1 MMGVFARLPT
11 VVPLACENGTMP
23 KSGVS
28 EDTREPG
35 LAHVVVSGGT
45 PAEWMAMSSA
55 DWTVRLAS
63 LAAGAAAAGAR
74 WVTLLPHHGDDMG
87 PEDRHSFTST
97 LDETGKVATVEY
109 GSGLRHAWRTDS
121 GMTVIVD
128 PVADGH
134 ARFAAVVEAM
144 RVAGVA
150 PESLDED
157 LLSAALLAPA
167 SEEPDLVIV
176 LGPPGRIPTSMVWE
190 LAYSE
195 LVFLDLSWG
204 ELNSTHVELAI
215 DDFNRRHRRFGGLDS

>member
-1 MMGVFARLPT
+1 
-11 VVPLACENGTMP
+11 MP
-23 KSGVS
+23 KSGAS
-28 EDTREPG
+28 EDMREPG

-45 PAEWMAMSSA
+45 PTEWLAMGSAEWS
-55 DWTVRLAS
+55 VRLAS
-63 LAAGAAAAGAR
+63 LAKGAAAAGAR
-74 WVTLLPHHGDDMG
+74 WVTLLPHHGEEMADSA
-87 PEDRHSFTST
+87 RASFASV
-97 LDETGKVATVEY
+97 LEETGKVASVEY
-109 GSGLRHAWRTDS
+109 GSGVRHAWRTDS

-134 ARFAAVVEAM
+134 ARFASVVEAM
-144 RVAGVA
+144 RTAGVD
-150 PESLDED
+150 PRSLSEEM
-157 LLSAALLAPA
+157 LSTALLAPA

-204 ELNSTHVELAI
+204 ELNATHVELAI